1 MTNRPVIRTE
11 PGMRFGG
18 PHLRGISTDAIAG
31 LYLAERD
38 EAAVCADYDLTRH
51 ELLVVLWYE
60 GTHGCKEHR
69 RALGAWSEAVYGQLA
84 RGDVDGV
91 EVPEVRDQ
99 SSIATVSIPSP

>member
-1 MTNRPVIRTE
+1 MTDRPFIRTE

-18 PHLRGISTDAIAG
+18 PHLRGISTEAIAG

-51 ELLVVLWYE
+51 ELLVVLWFE
-60 GTHGCKEHR
+60 GMHGCAANRK
-69 RALGAWSEAVYGQLA
+69 ALGGWAEKAYKALA

-91 EVPEVRDQ
+91 EAPEVVERG
-99 SSIATVSIPSP
+99 

>member
-1 MTNRPVIRTE
+1 
-11 PGMRFGG
+11 MRFGG

>member
-1 MTNRPVIRTE
+1 MTRPAVHVE
-11 PGMRFGG
+11 PGMAWGG
-18 PHLRGISTDAIAG
+18 PQMRGISTDAIAG

-60 GTHGCKEHR
+60 GTHGEHR
-69 RALGAWSEAVYGQLA
+69 AELGEWAQTVGWALA

-91 EVPEVRDQ
+91 EAPVVG
-99 SSIATVSIPSP
+99 